1 MPNALKEAFLFAIQ
15 HWGLKNRMKL
25 MDDIQLLE
33 AIERYLTGEMSA
45 NEMADFESIRK
56 STPEIDQ
63 MVVEHEM
70 FLHQMES
77 FAARKNFANLS
88 QQSFTKL
95 LAAGEWTAVEDQS
108 TTYKVIQLWSKYKK
122 VTAIAASVGGFIALF
137 TSAIIMYLSPSL
149 NGSQLLQLS
158 KAVEVIKKNQKIQ
171 GHILNEVKTK
181 VPENAKLISG
191 GSGFLVDTKGYIVT
205 NAHVLKG
212 NGAIVINSKGQ
223 ELNAI
228 IIYSDNDADL
238 ALLKI
243 EDKDYRQPKSIP
255 YSIRKK
261 MSDLGE
267 EIYTLGYPR
276 NDNDIVYGKGYLSA
290 QTGYEGDSNSYQIQI
305 SANPGYSGAPIF
317 NDNAEL
323 IGVISTR
330 QKQTEGVAFAVKSN
344 KIFDIVEA
352 AKESDNKIA
361 AIKLPKQSTIRK
373 SNRKNQL
380 VNLKNYMYSVRSFN

>member
-1 MPNALKEAFLFAIQ
+1 
-15 HWGLKNRMKL
+15 

-33 AIERYLTGEMSA
+33 AIERYLTGDMSA
-45 NEMADFESIRK
+45 QEMADFESIRK
-56 STPEIDQ
+56 NTPEIDQ

-70 FLHQMES
+70 FLHQIELY
-77 FAARKNFANLS
+77 AGRKNFAKLS
-88 QQSFTKL
+88 QQSFTQL
-95 LAAGEWTAVEDQS
+95 LEAGEWTPIEEQS
-108 TTYKVIQLWSKYKK
+108 TKFKVIQLWSKYKK

-137 TSAIIMYLSPSL
+137 TSAMMMYLSPSL
-149 NGSQLLQLS
+149 NGNQLLQLS

-171 GHILNEVKTK
+171 SHILNEVKTK

-191 GSGFLVDTKGYIVT
+191 GSGFLIDTKGYIVT

-212 NGAIVINSKGQ
+212 DGAIVINSKGE
-223 ELNAI
+223 ELNAK
-228 IIYSDNDADL
+228 IIYSNLEADL

-243 EDKDYRQPKSIP
+243 EDKDFKQPKTIP

-261 MSDLGE
+261 IAALGE

-276 NDNDIVYGKGYLSA
+276 NDYDIVYGKGYLSA

-317 NDNAEL
+317 NDNGEL

-330 QKQTEGVAFAVKSN
+330 QKQAEGVAFAVKSN
-344 KIFDIVEA
+344 KIFDIVDA
-352 AKESDNKIA
+352 AKATDSKEVI
-361 AIKLPKQSTIRK
+361 IKLPKSNYNK
-373 SNRKNQL
+373 KMNRKYQL
-380 VNLKNYMYSVRSFN
+380 ENLKNYMYSVRSFN